1 MSHLSPF
8 NRLALLA
15 TLCLFG
21 CSEVV
26 KSGTYITEA
35 GEKMHVSTRSMAAF
49 SIKDAKG
56 RCALF
61 WAASE
66 AKPIHFSGASCGRGE
81 EFEAS
86 IKSGQPFSDDWSAE
100 ILNENRTAIRFTHK
114 GEKPYVARLMP

>member
-1 MSHLSPF
+1 MKFQDPF
-8 NRLALLA
+8 NIFSLLM
-15 TLCLFG
+15 LLLLFG

-26 KSGTYITEA
+26 KSGTYITET

-66 AKPIHFSGASCGRGE
+66 AKPIHFSGASCGRGK

-86 IKSGQPFSDDWSAE
+86 VKSGQPFSDDWSAE
-100 ILNENRTAIRFTHK
+100 ILNENRTAIRFTRK
-114 GEKPYVARLMP
+114 GEKSYVARLMP